1 MTMTKNPKRWIYS
14 PRKAKPPKVPDHL
27 KQRVTQAATELIEKV
42 LKPTCIKPPPKD
54 MQWNYLVDIYAKWHG
69 SYFYFC
75 ATYNSPGP
83 YAISPSFELKF
94 TRLEYKGGDRF
105 ALAYMRHTGRW
116 VEVYD
121 SLSLKQCMKAV
132 RDDPWFQP

>member
-1 MTMTKNPKRWIYS
+1 MARSPKRWIYS
-14 PRKAKPPKVPDHL
+14 PRKPRPPKVPGHL
-27 KQRVTQAATELIEKV
+27 KQRVTRAATELIEKI
-42 LKPTCIKPPPKD
+42 LKPTNIKPPPKD
-54 MQWNYLVDIYAKWHG
+54 MQWNYLVDICAKWHG

-94 TRLEYKGGDRF
+94 TRMEYKGGDRF

-121 SLSLKQCMKAV
+121 GLSLNKCMEAIQ
-132 RDDPWFQP
+132 DDPWFQP